1 MKVPF
6 LRPQLPPLTAVQ
18 EYYRLAEDAR
28 FYSNGG
34 PCERLLRE
42 RLSAYLDGA
51 FTIPVNNA
59 TSGIMVA
66 LLGAVHQAGTRDRPL
81 VVVPSYTFA
90 ATAGAVDAL
99 GHRPLF
105 VDVDPDGWQIDPSA
119 LESALAEHG
128 ADVAAVLVTHTF
140 GVPPATGLEERWVA
154 ACAAHGVPLVV
165 DAAAGFGAVDAGG
178 VRAGTNPGTHV
189 FSFHAT
195 KPFGIGEGGL
205 VTTRDAELAGLFDGI
220 RQFGFAQ
227 GRLASLPGLNAKL
240 DELHSAVALAVLDD
254 FERVLTARRAVAEH
268 YRLHL
273 EPAGFGFQ
281 SGSAGGTWQAGYLQ
295 APSPETRD
303 ALLLAGR
310 EQGVGIT
317 ANYERPLHRHPAF
330 ANGVVHGD
338 LAVTDRLAS
347 CALALPMANDL
358 TEDEQARVVDVV
370 LDAAKQGA

>member
-1 MKVPF
+1 MTVPF
-6 LRPQLPPLTAVQ
+6 LRPQLPPLDAVQ
-18 EYYRLAEDAR
+18 RYYRLAEDAR

-42 RLSAYLDGA
+42 RLSAHLDGA
-51 FTIPVNNA
+51 TCIPVNNA
-59 TSGIMVA
+59 TNGIMAA
-66 LLGAVHQAGTRDRPL
+66 LLGAAHRAGTRGRPL
-81 VVVPSYTFA
+81 VITPSYTFA

-105 VDVDPDGWQIDPSA
+105 VDVDPDGWQIDPAA

-128 ADVAAVLVTHTF
+128 DDVAAVLVTHTF
-140 GVPPATGLEERWVA
+140 GVPPAAGLEERWAA
-154 ACAAHGVPLVV
+154 ACARHGVPLVV
-165 DAAAGFGAVDAGG
+165 DAAAAFGAVDAAG
-178 VRAGTNPGTHV
+178 VRTGTGEGTHV

-205 VTTRDAELAGLFDGI
+205 ITTRDDELAGMLDGI

-240 DELHSAVALAVLDD
+240 DELHAAVALTVLDD
-254 FERVLTARRAVAEH
+254 FDRVLAARRGVAEH

-273 EPAGFGFQ
+273 EPAGFRFQ
-281 SGSAGGTWQAGYLQ
+281 TGSAGGTWQAGYLQ
-295 APSPETRD
+295 APDPGTRD
-303 ALLLAGR
+303 ALLVAGK

-317 ANYERPLHRHPAF
+317 AYYERPLHHHPAF
-330 ANGVVHGD
+330 AAAAVHGD
-338 LAVTDRLAS
+338 LAVTERLAS

-358 TEDEQARVVDVV
+358 TEDERARVVDVV
-370 LDAAKQGA
+370 LATTKQ